1 MFPRVIL
8 AYSQQGENVNSW
20 DLRDLLLALLFGGK
34 EHGEKKGILSHLHT
48 EFPVPTHTTTLHQEN
63 ASQRHEV
70 RHQDHTAEPALN
82 TRRNTAC
89 GWGRCASYTSGTL
102 VLTTAK
108 CFYALLSSSVSA
120 FLHSSDGNVSLLL
133 ILNKNKENKNTASIR
148 TRKMSA
154 KTQTAAEFSRAINL

>member
-8 AYSQQGENVNSW
+8 AYSQEGENVNSW
-20 DLRDLLLALLFGGK
+20 DLLLALLFGGK
-34 EHGEKKGILSHLHT
+34 EHGEKKGILSHLHR
-48 EFPVPTHTTTLHQEN
+48 EFPVPTHTTTLHQET
-63 ASQRHEV
+63 ASLHEV
-70 RHQDHTAEPALN
+70 WHQHHAAEPALN
-82 TRRNTAC
+82 TCRNTVC

-102 VLTTAK
+102 VLTTAM

-133 ILNKNKENKNTASIR
+133 ILNRNKENKNTASIW